1 MTRPHNWTVASERL
15 GLQFEDK
22 RPSFDAK
29 EAFAEASRC
38 LYCYDA
44 PCTLAC
50 PTSIDIPT
58 YIRKIA
64 TSNLRGSARTILKS
78 NLLGLSCSRVCPVE
92 VLCEGACVYVE
103 WGRKPIE
110 IGRLQR
116 YAMERARSAELLP
129 RAARRNGSIGLV
141 GAGPASLACAGTL
154 SLLGYQT
161 VIYEKG
167 DLPGGLNVSGIAPQ
181 KIRAEEVLD
190 EVGFI
195 QELGVEI
202 RTRQSLGKDFSGE
215 ELLERHDAVF
225 FAPGLGADS
234 FRGLGGARGEGLVGA
249 VDWIA
254 RMKLDPQTTLDGI
267 QTATVIGGGNTALD
281 VVQELASLGVPEVCL
296 IYRRSEDEM
305 PGYEHEWEAARK
317 LGVRLIECAAVA
329 RVDRTSDGALEGI
342 ELVRTEGGR
351 PTTEF
356 LDPVACQL
364 VVVATGQE
372 RLIQLA
378 SQFPGVACDELGCV
392 IADEESM
399 VTGNP
404 RVFTGGDCRNG
415 GKEVVNAVDEGQ
427 RAARAIDSLLQGE
440 S

>member
-1 MTRPHNWTVASERL
+1 MAGSTRWTVPPERL
-15 GLQFEDK
+15 DLRFEDK
-22 RPSFDAK
+22 RPSFDGK

-44 PCTLAC
+44 PCITAC

-64 TSNLRGSARTILKS
+64 TGNLRGSARTILKS
-78 NLLGLSCSRVCPVE
+78 NLLGYSCSRVCPVE
-92 VLCEGACVYVE
+92 VLCEGACVYVG

-116 YAMERARSAELLP
+116 FAMENARQPSLLP
-129 RAARRNGSIGLV
+129 RAEKREGSIGLV

-154 SLLGYQT
+154 SLLGYET
-161 VIYEKG
+161 VIYEKAE
-167 DLPGGLNVSGIAPQ
+167 LPGGLNVSGIAPQ

-195 QELGVEI
+195 QDLGVEI
-202 RTRQSLGKDFSGE
+202 RTGQALGRDFSGQ
-215 ELLERHDAVF
+215 ELLDRHDVVF

-234 FRGLGGARGEGLVGA
+234 LRGLSGARGEGLVGA
-249 VDWIA
+249 VEWIA
-254 RMKLDPQTTLDGI
+254 RMKLDPGTSLDGI
-267 QTATVIGGGNTALD
+267 RSAAVLGGGNTALD

-296 IYRRSEDEM
+296 VYRRSEEEM
-305 PGYEHEWEAARK
+305 PGYEHEWLGARK
-317 LGVRLIECAAVA
+317 LGVRLLEQAAVTRVA
-329 RVDRTSDGALEGI
+329 RDSNGALSGI

-351 PTTEF
+351 PTSERLTSVE
-356 LDPVACQL
+356 CQL

-372 RLIQLA
+372 RLIELA
-378 SQFPGVACDELGCV
+378 AQFPGVACDELGCV
-392 IADEESM
+392 IADEETL

-427 RAARAIDSLLQGE
+427 RAARAIDSLLRGE